1 MMTKVFR
8 FHHPLRQEMLLTL
21 ELPTDTLL
29 RDVTARLY
37 EEGFVAPKRGGYQYI
52 IDGRLASQGHTLACY
67 LPESCADGV
76 DVYVRNLLIS

>member
-1 MMTKVFR
+1 MTRIFH
-8 FHHPLRQEMLLTL
+8 FHHPLREEMLLTL
-21 ELPTDTLL
+21 ELPEDTLL

-52 IDGRLASQGHTLACY
+52 VDGRLASQGRTLACY
-67 LPESCADGV
+67 LPENCDAGV